1 MQTGNKQKREVG
13 GVFKGVGLY
22 ENRMCKYTKYAME
35 FKRII
40 KTETFTFLTKKY
52 IYGTFYS
59 LSVLNIKKRKK
70 KKKL

>member
-40 KTETFTFLTKKY
+40 KTETFTFLTKK
-52 IYGTFYS
+52 
-59 LSVLNIKKRKK
+59 
-70 KKKL
+70 